1 MLGKIPLW
9 CCLIVA
15 LPALGTSP
23 IHELLFLSD
32 KIPLWSFLMVTLP
45 TRLLHPFMNL
55 CVGQVVPLNLP
66 YGNILQGYFT
76 PSWNALLCWVSCHL
90 RLPYGHIAC
99 KGTSPLHELLLCGRL
114 RLLLDLTLWLHSVHF
129 NPLFLCTSSWCCF
142 IFSFVSICFSQ
153 MLHLCFKNLSS
164 VFR

>member
-1 MLGKIPLW
+1 M
-9 CCLIVA
+9 C
-15 LPALGTSP
+15 
-23 IHELLFLSD
+23 
-32 KIPLWSFLMVTLP
+32 
-45 TRLLHPFMNL
+45 
-55 CVGQVVPLNLP
+55 
-66 YGNILQGYFT
+66 LQGYFT
-76 PSWNALLCWVSCHL
+76 HSWTALFCRTRFPFEVSLWSHCLQGHFTPSWTYVLGKLSLWICLMVTSCRDTSPLHEMFFCVGLVAIL